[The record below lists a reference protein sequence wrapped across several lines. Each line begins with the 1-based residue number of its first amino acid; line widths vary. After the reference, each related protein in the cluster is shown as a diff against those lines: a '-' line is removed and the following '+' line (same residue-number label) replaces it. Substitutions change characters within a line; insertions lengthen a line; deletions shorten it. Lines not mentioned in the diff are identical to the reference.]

1 MEGNWAPA
9 RVRRNFRIDTFS
21 AICGGVYIA
30 VLVTFMPIVV
40 RRLGGS
46 TTDVAI
52 VIAAPFV
59 GHLLSPISAHCV
71 PGSPLVRV
79 VAGPVTLARA
89 PFLAG
94 VLVAATPLMLAVTTV
109 AFFAI
114 SVANIGAYTALM
126 QGIYPDR
133 ERAQAMANVRIGA
146 AIAGIASAAVA
157 GTFIDV
163 IPASW
168 VFAAAAL
175 IGLPGA
181 IAFFWVRYDGSAKAA
196 TRRPLPDI
204 ARDVWA
210 DHKYRRLLLSFT
222 VFGMGNLMNVA
233 VYPILLVDHFNASN
247 SFIGGMTA
255 VSSGTMVVAYIIWGR
270 MIDRG
275 SSIRLTLVNTVV
287 TLLVPIGYIAAADVW
302 LLIPVAIVAGI
313 VNAGGE
319 ITFFTNIVQIAPRDK
334 IGEYATPQSLL
345 MGIRGPAAPFVA
357 AALLG
362 VADPRV
368 VLLIGVVFMTAG
380 CAIMAG
386 AVRLL
391 VPTSL
396 PAPRVAVES
405 PADLLR
411 RGTTFVRIAFS

>member
-1 MEGNWAPA
+1 MEGNWAPS

-21 AICGGVYIA
+21 AIAGGVYIA

-52 VIAAPFV
+52 VIAAPFI
-59 GHLLSPISAHCV
+59 GHLLSPITTYLLMGF
-71 PGSPLVRV
+71 PQVRV
-79 VAGPVTLARA
+79 VAGTVTVARA
-89 PFLAG
+89 TFLVG
-94 VLVAATPLMLAVTTV
+94 VLVATTPLMLAMTTV
-109 AFFAI
+109 VSFVI
-114 SVANIGAYTALM
+114 GIANISAYTALM
-126 QGIYPDR
+126 RGIYPDR
-133 ERAQAMANVRIGA
+133 ERASAMANVRIGG
-146 AIAGIASAAVA
+146 AIAGIAAAAVA

-181 IAFFWVRYDGSAKAA
+181 IAFFWVRYDGSANVAA
-196 TRRPLPDI
+196 RRSLPAI

-222 VFGMGNLMNVA
+222 VFGMGNLMNAA
-233 VYPILLVDHFNASN
+233 VYPIMLVDHFNASN
-247 SFIGGMTA
+247 SFVGAMMA
-255 VSSGTMVVAYIIWGR
+255 VSSATMIVAYLVWGR

-275 SSIRLTLVNTVV
+275 SSIRLTLLNTVV
-287 TLLVPIGYIAAADVW
+287 TLLIPIGYIAAADVW
-302 LLIPVAIVAGI
+302 VLIPLAVIAGI

-334 IGEYATPQSLL
+334 IAEYATAQSLL
-345 MGIRGPAAPFVA
+345 MGIRGTAAPFVA

-362 VADPRV
+362 LTDARV

-386 AVRLL
+386 AVRLIA
-391 VPTSL
+391 PTAL
-396 PAPRVAVES
+396 PTPRVVVES
-405 PADLLR
+405 PAD
-411 RGTTFVRIAFS
+411 

>member
-52 VIAAPFV
+52 VVAAPFV
-59 GHLLSPISAHCV
+59 GHLLSPISAYLLS
-71 PGSPLVRV
+71 GFPLVRV
-79 VAGPVTLARA
+79 VAGAVTLARA
-89 PFLAG
+89 TFLAG
-94 VLVAATPLMLAVTTV
+94 VLVAATPLMLAMTTV
-109 AFFAI
+109 VFFVI

-133 ERAQAMANVRIGA
+133 ERAQAMANVRIGG
-146 AIAGIASAAVA
+146 AIAGIAAAAVA

-175 IGLPGA
+175 VGLPGA
-181 IAFFWVRYDGSAKAA
+181 VAFFWVRHDGSAKAA
-196 TRRPLPDI
+196 TRRSLPDI
-204 ARDVWA
+204 ARSVWS
-210 DHKYRRLLLSFT
+210 DHKYRRLLLAFT
-222 VFGMGNLMNVA
+222 VFGIGNLMNVA
-233 VYPILLVDHFNASN
+233 VYPILLVDHFDASN
-247 SFIGGMTA
+247 SFIGAMTA
-255 VSSGTMVVAYIIWGR
+255 VSSGTMVVAYIVWGR

-287 TLLVPIGYIAAADVW
+287 TLLVPIGYIAAGDVW

-319 ITFFTNIVQIAPRDK
+319 ITFFTNIVQIAPRER
-334 IGEYATPQSLL
+334 IGEYATAQSLL
-345 MGIRGPAAPFVA
+345 MGLRGTAAPFIA
-357 AALLG
+357 AVLLG
-362 VADPRV
+362 VTDPRV

-386 AVRLL
+386 AVRLI
-391 VPTSL
+391 VPTVM
-396 PAPRVAVES
+396 PTQRIAVES
-405 PADLLR
+405 PAD
-411 RGTTFVRIAFS
+411 

>member
-59 GHLLSPISAHCV
+59 GHLLSPISAYLLS
-71 PGSPLVRV
+71 GFPLVRV
-79 VAGPVTLARA
+79 VAGTVTLARA
-89 PFLAG
+89 TFLAG
-94 VLVAATPLMLAVTTV
+94 VLVAATPLMLAMTTV
-109 AFFAI
+109 VFFVI
-114 SVANIGAYTALM
+114 SVANIGAYTTLM

-204 ARDVWA
+204 ARGVWA

-247 SFIGGMTA
+247 SFIGGMMA
-255 VSSGTMVVAYIIWGR
+255 VSSLTMVVAYIIWGR

-287 TLLVPIGYIAAADVW
+287 ALLVPIGYIAAGDVW

-319 ITFFTNIVQIAPRDK
+319 ITFFTNIVQIAPRDR
-334 IGEYATPQSLL
+334 IGEYATAQSLL
-345 MGIRGPAAPFVA
+345 MGLRGTAAPFIA

-386 AVRLL
+386 AVRLI
-391 VPTSL
+391 VPTAL
-396 PAPRVAVES
+396 PAPRVALES
-405 PADLLR
+405 PAD
-411 RGTTFVRIAFS
+411 

>member
-1 MEGNWAPA
+1 MDVNWAPA

-30 VLVTFMPIVV
+30 VLITFMPIVV

-52 VIAAPFV
+52 VIAAPFI
-59 GHLLSPISAHCV
+59 GHLLSPFTAYLLTGF
-71 PGSPLVRV
+71 PQVRV
-79 VAGPVTLARA
+79 VAGTVTVARA
-89 PFLAG
+89 TFLAG
-94 VLVAATPLMLAVTTV
+94 VLVAATPLMLAMTTV
-109 AFFAI
+109 VSFVIAT
-114 SVANIGAYTALM
+114 ANISAYAALM

-133 ERAQAMANVRIGA
+133 ERASAMANVRIGG
-146 AIAGIASAAVA
+146 AIAGIAAAAVA

-163 IPASW
+163 IPAAW
-168 VFAAAAL
+168 VFAASAV

-181 IAFFWVRYDGSAKAA
+181 IAFFWVRYDGSAKVQA
-196 TRRPLPDI
+196 RRSLPVI

-210 DHKYRRLLLSFT
+210 DHKYRRLLLAFT
-222 VFGMGNLMNVA
+222 VFGIGNLMNVA

-247 SFIGGMTA
+247 SFIGAMMA
-255 VSSGTMVVAYIIWGR
+255 VSSATMIVAYLVWGR

-287 TLLVPIGYIAAADVW
+287 TLLIPIGYIAAADVW
-302 LLIPVAIVAGI
+302 LLLPVAVVAGI

-334 IGEYATPQSLL
+334 IGEYATAQSLL
-345 MGIRGPAAPFVA
+345 MGLRGTAAPFVA
-357 AALLG
+357 AGLLA

-368 VLLIGVVFMTAG
+368 VLLIGVIFMTAG
-380 CAIMAG
+380 CAVMAG
-386 AVRLL
+386 AVRLIAPTA
-391 VPTSL
+391 VPTT
-396 PAPRVAVES
+396 RVVVES
-405 PADLLR
+405 PAD
-411 RGTTFVRIAFS
+411 

>member
-30 VLVTFMPIVV
+30 VLITFMPIVV

-59 GHLLSPISAHCV
+59 GHLLSPISAYLLS
-71 PGSPLVRV
+71 GFPLVRV
-79 VAGPVTLARA
+79 VAGTVTLARA
-89 PFLAG
+89 TFLAG

-114 SVANIGAYTALM
+114 SVANIGSYTALM

-163 IPASW
+163 ILASW

-204 ARDVWA
+204 ARGVWA

-247 SFIGGMTA
+247 SFIGGMIA
-255 VSSGTMVVAYIIWGR
+255 VSSLTMVVAYIIWGR

-287 TLLVPIGYIAAADVW
+287 ALLVPIGYIAAGDVW

-334 IGEYATPQSLL
+334 IGEYATAQSLL
-345 MGIRGPAAPFVA
+345 MGIRGTAAPFVA

-368 VLLIGVVFMTAG
+368 VLLIGVIFMTAG

-386 AVRLL
+386 AVRLIA
-391 VPTSL
+391 PTGMRS
-396 PAPRVAVES
+396 PRVAIES
-405 PADLLR
+405 PAD
-411 RGTTFVRIAFS
+411 